1 MLLSTFCTNLPSN
14 GMVPG
19 FQQIKMIWNDFIFRE
34 KQSKDFGSE
43 DFFRKFELDSQGY
56 LK

>member
-1 MLLSTFCTNLPSN
+1 
-14 GMVPG
+14 
-19 FQQIKMIWNDFIFRE
+19 MIWNDFIFRE